1 MRPPTTPIVLTALLL
16 AALPVGATAQQED
29 DQAFLRVPVPEE
41 GEDRIHRLRTRV
53 RHTTVIVLPPGENIL
68 DFVAGDSEYWHL
80 TGAANVA
87 FLKPLASDGATDDA
101 RAVFVYAEPG
111 HETSTALRSWGGAH
125 RGLWHAL
132 QRQVRSVEIVAV
144 VRTRKEMDRAGTI
157 LGNWVE
163 APAASGAVDPA
174 RREIARIEQAIR
186 GMDDAVIE
194 KHGGLQGCL
203 ERIVELKD
211 RLRSARPG
219 TAIDG
224 FTTWRSSRLP
234 GGGS

>member
-1 MRPPTTPIVLTALLL
+1 MRWCTDWAVDPFVCQIGDGIFRMSPLVTDRHL
-16 AALPVGATAQQED
+16 ADARERGAAGSTRRHFPVKLPVA
-29 DQAFLRVPVPEE
+29 
-41 GEDRIHRLRTRV
+41 
-53 RHTTVIVLPPGENIL
+53 
-68 DFVAGDSEYWHL
+68 
-80 TGAANVA
+80 
-87 FLKPLASDGATDDA
+87 LKAA

-111 HETSTALRSWGGAH
+111 HETATALRSWGDAH
-125 RGLWHAL
+125 RRLWDAL
-132 QRQVRSVEIVAV
+132 RERGRSVEVVAV
-144 VRTRKEMDRAGTI
+144 VRTPGELGRARTI
-157 LGNWVE
+157 LGKWAN
-163 APAASGAVDPA
+163 AATASGPAAREPGRAA
-174 RREIARIEQAIR
+174 RCEIDRIEQAIR

-211 RLRSARPG
+211 RLRSSRPG

>member
-1 MRPPTTPIVLTALLL
+1 MRPPITPLVLIALLL
-16 AALPVGATAQQED
+16 AALPVAATAQQEND
-29 DQAFLRVPVPEE
+29 DAFLRVTVPEE

-87 FLKPLASDGATDDA
+87 FLKPLASDAATDDA

-111 HETSTALRSWGGAH
+111 HETATALRSWGDAH
-125 RGLWHAL
+125 RRLWDAL
-132 QRQVRSVEIVAV
+132 RERGRSVEVVAV
-144 VRTRKEMDRAGTI
+144 VRTPRELGRARTI
-157 LGNWVE
+157 LGNWAE

-186 GMDDAVIE
+186 GMDDAVID

-203 ERIVELKD
+203 ERIVELED

-219 TAIDG
+219 TTIDG
-224 FTTWRSSRLP
+224 FAAWRSSRLP
-234 GGGS
+234 GGTS

>member
-1 MRPPTTPIVLTALLL
+1 MT
-16 AALPVGATAQQED
+16 
-29 DQAFLRVPVPEE
+29 VPEE

-87 FLKPLASDGATDDA
+87 FLKPLASDAATDDA
-101 RAVFVYAEPG
+101 CAVFVYAEPG
-111 HETSTALRSWGGAH
+111 HETATALRSWGDAH
-125 RGLWHAL
+125 RRLWDAL
-132 QRQVRSVEIVAV
+132 RERGRSVEVVAV
-144 VRTRKEMDRAGTI
+144 VRTPGELGRARTI
-157 LGNWVE
+157 LGKWAN
-163 APAASGAVDPA
+163 AATASGPAAREPGRAA

-186 GMDDAVIE
+186 GMDDAVID

-211 RLRSARPG
+211 LLRSSRPG

-224 FTTWRSSRLP
+224 FAAWRSSRLP

>member
-1 MRPPTTPIVLTALLL
+1 MSVRDSIATAHSNTERMRWCTDWAVDPFVCQIGDGIFRMSPLVTDRHL
-16 AALPVGATAQQED
+16 ADARERGAAGSTRRHFPVKLPVA
-29 DQAFLRVPVPEE
+29 
-41 GEDRIHRLRTRV
+41 
-53 RHTTVIVLPPGENIL
+53 
-68 DFVAGDSEYWHL
+68 
-80 TGAANVA
+80 
-87 FLKPLASDGATDDA
+87 LKAA

-111 HETSTALRSWGGAH
+111 HETATALRSWGDAH
-125 RGLWHAL
+125 RRLWDAL
-132 QRQVRSVEIVAV
+132 RERGRSVEVVAV
-144 VRTRKEMDRAGTI
+144 VRTPGELGRARTI
-157 LGNWVE
+157 LGKWAN
-163 APAASGAVDPA
+163 AATASGPAAREPGRAA
-174 RREIARIEQAIR
+174 RCEIDRIEQAIR

-211 RLRSARPG
+211 LLRSARPG